1 MGMRVEPVDY
11 SVLLKKEMIG
21 PIVLGRG
28 LRQVDP
34 LSPYLFNICVE
45 GLSPLVSDAEE
56 RNTIS
61 GTKVCRGS
69 SSVSHLLFTND
80 CFLFFIV

>member
-1 MGMRVEPVDY
+1 MRVEPVDY
-11 SVLLKKEMIG
+11 PVLVKKEMIG

-28 LRQVDP
+28 LRKLDP
-34 LSPYLFNICVE
+34 LSPYLFNIGVE
-45 GLSPLVSDAEE
+45 GLSPLVSDVEE

-61 GTKVCRGS
+61 GTKVCRGA
-69 SSVSHLLFTND
+69 SSVSHLLFTDD